1 MSKIYTKVQPFPM
14 WPIFLSICTLSSGN
28 LMGTAGV
35 CQGNGRYQVGL
46 FFGCSSA
53 VLRLFFGCPPPLPAS
68 RRTKNQH
75 CHHTI
80 KTLQENLG
88 RKRFCK
94 DTKSRGHLQA
104 MGEKKK
110 KRKNILPIGKK
121 LVLLQPQTDR
131 TVCRKKAHFRLIP
144 NRELR
149 HFTFKSNAGINEK
162 SDAPIG
168 ICIIDGIHPPWSG
181 S

>member
-46 FFGCSSA
+46 FFGCSSV
-53 VLRLFFGCPPPLPAS
+53 VLRLPPHPAGEPTDEKPALPPHNQNVARKPRTETILQRYEVPRTFAS
-68 RRTKNQH
+68 D
-75 CHHTI
+75 
-80 KTLQENLG
+80 G
-88 RKRFCK
+88 R
-94 DTKSRGHLQA
+94 
-104 MGEKKK
+104 KKK

>member
-46 FFGCSSA
+46 FFGCSSV
-53 VLRLFFGCPPPLPAS
+53 VLRLFFGCHPTLPAS

-104 MGEKKK
+104 MGEKK
-110 KRKNILPIGKK
+110 RKEKIF
-121 LVLLQPQTDR
+121 
-131 TVCRKKAHFRLIP
+131 CRL
-144 NRELR
+144 
-149 HFTFKSNAGINEK
+149 EK
-162 SDAPIG
+162 SLYF
-168 ICIIDGIHPPWSG
+168 CIRKPTGRFAERKRIFALFPTVNFDTSHSKAMQG
-181 S
+181 